1 MNKYVYQKPEGPS
14 FSTGGADGFTF
25 SIKNKKV
32 EIDFID
38 CKTGHGRKVISDTL
52 THVYYILEGSAEF
65 EIDDKFYHVSS
76 GELVEI
82 PSKHSFNY
90 VGKMKALLIMEP
102 PHSPEKIRE
111 VK

>member
-1 MNKYVYQKPEGPS
+1 MSKFIHQKSEEIS
-14 FSTGGADGFTF
+14 FSTSGADGFAF
-25 SIKNKKV
+25 PIKNKKV

-82 PSKHSFNY
+82 PPKHSFDY

-102 PHSPEKIRE
+102 PHSPEEVRE
-111 VK
+111 AS